1 MIERIYKDND
11 RYYWI
16 DDDEIDKLRKS
27 GTSAEGNIRC
37 QCPVCGDHSKNW
49 SMSYNIRLG
58 KGRCFHTAHHIFI
71 NIRMKH
77 GLQHVASPEGA
88 PLKFVD
94 VDKLKLTPIVDEFLK
109 YMLDNRGISY
119 GTAVALGWKQCY
131 RTRNGCTSAWLATPY
146 YNAGKIVNVQYR
158 NMKDKAFEFEKGAV
172 PGLQNVDAVLGTEEM
187 FIVEGSMDLATLFEA
202 GHQNTV
208 SLGNGADTNMEN
220 FDYFRKTHFDDKRKI
235 FIAGD
240 MDGPGMKARERQLK
254 YFGYGKCHM
263 VYWQYEDEEKG
274 ISISANDANGL
285 WMSAKEK
292 GLDPKAVIDSCIGNA
307 KPCDIPRLSRQSENS
322 DYVLDILHNGHETGK
337 TIDLTSFDEH
347 VRFLCGYLY
356 LITGIPGCGKSAF
369 VHYLLTRLA
378 INYGMKSVLFSP
390 ETFPEGEISI
400 KEAQIILGHHLDRNS
415 SVFMNDNAVKETL
428 GFLDRHICFVND
440 GEDNSIDNLLAI
452 MEAAVDRYGI
462 EICVIDPF
470 NYISLSKDT
479 GMTETQKISEVLNRI
494 VRFAR
499 RKKVLFIIVPH
510 PKKPSEI
517 GGKKTEP
524 NLYDVYG
531 SSDFNNKCDVG
542 IILVRD
548 YDTGVVT
555 AHVLKVKNEQLGSV
569 GKVELMFDSDNGR
582 YYAHKEITASDGINK
597 IHIALGKSN
606 KAMSLVKEPELPFIS
621 GEQPETNHQQPDGD
635 NQQPD
640 ADHPFG
646 EEINNVP
653 F

>member
-292 GLDPKAVIDSCIGNA
+292 GLDPKGGHRLVHRERKAVRHSA
-307 KPCDIPRLSRQSENS
+307 AQPTVRKQRLRARHPAQRTR
-322 DYVLDILHNGHETGK
+322 DGK
-337 TIDLTSFDEH
+337 DHRPD
-347 VRFLCGYLY
+347 FL
-356 LITGIPGCGKSAF
+356 
-369 VHYLLTRLA
+369 R
-378 INYGMKSVLFSP
+378 
-390 ETFPEGEISI
+390 
-400 KEAQIILGHHLDRNS
+400 
-415 SVFMNDNAVKETL
+415 
-428 GFLDRHICFVND
+428 
-440 GEDNSIDNLLAI
+440 
-452 MEAAVDRYGI
+452 
-462 EICVIDPF
+462 
-470 NYISLSKDT
+470 
-479 GMTETQKISEVLNRI
+479 
-494 VRFAR
+494 
-499 RKKVLFIIVPH
+499 
-510 PKKPSEI
+510 
-517 GGKKTEP
+517 
-524 NLYDVYG
+524 
-531 SSDFNNKCDVG
+531 
-542 IILVRD
+542 
-548 YDTGVVT
+548 
-555 AHVLKVKNEQLGSV
+555 
-569 GKVELMFDSDNGR
+569 
-582 YYAHKEITASDGINK
+582 
-597 IHIALGKSN
+597 
-606 KAMSLVKEPELPFIS
+606 
-621 GEQPETNHQQPDGD
+621 
-635 NQQPD
+635 
-640 ADHPFG
+640 
-646 EEINNVP
+646 
-653 F
+653 